1 MSVVVGIIN
10 SMIDELDTEGE
21 LHLSVEL
28 ELADG
33 KKIQCNNVKSC
44 NVSSGWLIIGSDY
57 KRTVN
62 SVKEADVN
70 RVHAHISSTED

>member
-1 MSVVVGIIN
+1 MSVIVGIIN

-28 ELADG
+28 ELVDG
-33 KKIQCNNVKSC
+33 NKIQCNDVRSC
-44 NVSSGWLIIGSDY
+44 NVSSGWLIISSDY

-70 RVHAHISSTED
+70 RVHAHISSTEN